1 MGNGNLERWGE
12 ISTTNISDALDKLGI
27 SGGCLGIVP
36 VVQGVKMAGT
46 AYTVHYIPCGQAK
59 GTVGDFIDD
68 VKPGDVVVI
77 DNAGREYCT
86 VWGDI
91 LTLYSRT
98 NGIAGTVID
107 GVCRDVPNIRK
118 MGYPVFAKGHY
129 MVTGKDRVQVDAVQV
144 PVSVSGVQVKP
155 GDILVGDD
163 TGVVV
168 IPRERADEVYAAAL
182 AIGEAEEGIERLVE
196 EGHSIAEARRR
207 YGYHTL
213 QRKE

>member
-1 MGNGNLERWGE
+1 MEKSNLERWRT

-36 VVQGVKMAGT
+36 IVQGVKMVGT
-46 AYTVHYIPCGQAK
+46 AYTVHYIPCGQVK

-68 VKPGDVVVI
+68 VKPGDVIVI
-77 DNAGREYCT
+77 DNAGRDYCT

-91 LTLYSRT
+91 LTLYSKT

-118 MGYPVFAKGHY
+118 MVYPVFSKGHY

-144 PVSVSGVQVKP
+144 PVGISGVQVKP

-168 IPRERADEVYAAAL
+168 IPQERADEVYETAL
-182 AIGEAEEGIERLVE
+182 TIGEAEDGIEKLVE
-196 EGHSIAEARRR
+196 AGHSITEARRK